1 MSARAAESEIG
12 QVMPPA
18 LPAEPP
24 RAPVTRPSVPPAG
37 RRTRARHWYTR
48 PTTWLAGL
56 LVVVVVV
63 AAAITAL
70 QNGQSIAP
78 SSQAPVGGLT
88 AAPTAAQ
95 VPLSAH
101 GVVEPVLRA
110 RVGTQGGGVIQTL
123 AVAAGLQVAARQELA
138 VIQGPSGAEIL
149 TAPFAGTVTDVLVHL
164 GDTVIPGT
172 VIATV
177 GDLSAYQ
184 IETTDVDQ
192 FLVAHVHPGQTV
204 RAVIDAISTRSLS
217 GTVHTVAA
225 EPQAPS
231 SGTGTKIYAVTVS
244 LPGPPADL
252 RPGMT
257 ARLTFTP

>member
-1 MSARAAESEIG
+1 
-12 QVMPPA
+12 
-18 LPAEPP
+18 
-24 RAPVTRPSVPPAG
+24 
-37 RRTRARHWYTR
+37 
-48 PTTWLAGL
+48 L

-63 AAAITAL
+63 AAAMMAL
-70 QNGQSIAP
+70 QNGQSVAP
-78 SSQAPVGGLT
+78 SQASVGGPT
-88 AAPTAAQ
+88 PAPTAAPA
-95 VPLSAH
+95 PLTAH

-110 RVGTQGGGVIQTL
+110 RVGTQGGGVVRAL
-123 AVAAGLQVAARQELA
+123 SVAAGVKVEGQQELA
-138 VIQGPSGAEIL
+138 VVQGPSGAEAL

-164 GDTVIPGT
+164 GDTVVPGA

-184 IETTDVDQ
+184 VETTDVDQ

-204 RAVIDAISTRSLS
+204 SATIDAISTRSMS

-225 EPQAPS
+225 EPQATSP
-231 SGTGTKIYAVTVS
+231 GTKTYAVTVS

-252 RPGMT
+252 RPGMS